1 MRTPA
6 DPRSF
11 RSTTR
16 DSPVNSVGPC
26 PTSLGCT
33 TSSYSSINPSPPAQA
48 GAAALPRTVPCPAPL
63 ELLLDGLPQIP
74 AHELRIPTNPIQGA
88 RHDIF
93 RRPVEG
99 PGEGLRPLRHL
110 RWRRAPRCFHHS
122 AGHPA
127 EQQSIGP
134 GEDLG
139 GVTMQIRARGDHT
152 VLAASVQRDVDVI
165 SKRSHH
171 EPVSEGESG
180 QTIAAAGMGHAAER
194 APRLHICRGSEAPYT
209 RPKPRLRDGPRRAGG
224 RCRSRQPASA
234 QPSTAGAVRSRR
246 RCASSPRPRL
256 RAMTAKAI
264 AAAAR

>member
-1 MRTPA
+1 MSERCALPVELRRLVARRPVAASGMVAGCGCLMPRGVGAASRALPFRLIPHRDPMRTPA

-93 RRPVEG
+93 
-99 PGEGLRPLRHL
+99 L
-110 RWRRAPRCFHHS
+110 APRRWS
-122 AGHPA
+122 GQRVASTPA
-127 EQQSIGP
+127 SP
-134 GEDLG
+134 
-139 GVTMQIRARGDHT
+139 
-152 VLAASVQRDVDVI
+152 LAASATLLPSFR
-165 SKRSHH
+165 RS
-171 EPVSEGESG
+171 PGR
-180 QTIAAAGMGHAAER
+180 TAEHR
-194 APRLHICRGSEAPYT
+194 PGRGS
-209 RPKPRLRDGPRRAGG
+209 RWRDDADPGPRGSHGA
-224 RCRSRQPASA
+224 RSIRSA
-234 QPSTAGAVRSRR
+234 
-246 RCASSPRPRL
+246 
-256 RAMTAKAI
+256 
-264 AAAAR
+264 